1 MTETQQVKKLRLQYV
16 DIARGIA
23 MICIILGHLGNPS
36 INRVVFTFHVPIFF
50 FITGY
55 FTSTKR
61 SLPEFTKNKARTLL
75 VPYAMACLVI
85 IILGTLLGLHYGNA
99 ADAFK
104 GWIYASIYGA
114 GDSYTVPFYIK
125 GIGAIWFLW
134 ATFWGS
140 VFLRI
145 SLDFNK
151 YTRVFSIFAL
161 FALGCYTR
169 RLFWFPL
176 SIQAGACAT
185 LFMYMGYLLRQNKDT
200 LLAIPKEAKAF
211 STVLAFVTWFSF
223 MKNFQSFW
231 LVHCDIGRGMVD
243 VLGCICAC
251 ACVIMI
257 SKFIDDRMSFI
268 GRPLACFGRYSLL
281 VLCVHI
287 IELDLFPWWHVAWK
301 LVQHGVLPANY
312 ISQLL
317 FIIAGKLVIDLGL
330 AFILSRIPLARKA
343 FGFRN

>member
-1 MTETQQVKKLRLQYV
+1 MTETQQVKKPRLQYV

-85 IILGTLLGLHYGNA
+85 IILGTLLGFHYGNA

-200 LLAIPKEAKAF
+200 LLALPKEAKVF
-211 STVLAFVTWFSF
+211 STLLAFVTWFSF

-231 LVHCDIGRGMVD
+231 LVHCDIGKGMVD

-268 GRPLACFGRYSLL
+268 GRPLAYFGRYSLL

-287 IELDLFPWWHVAWK
+287 IELDLFPWWRVAWK

-330 AFILSRIPLARKA
+330 AFILSRIPLTRKA

>member
-1 MTETQQVKKLRLQYV
+1 
-16 DIARGIA
+16 
-23 MICIILGHLGNPS
+23 MICIILGHLGNPA

-55 FTSTKR
+55 FTSNKR
-61 SLPEFTKNKARTLL
+61 SLPEFAKNKIRTLI
-75 VPYAMACLVI
+75 VPYVIACLAI
-85 IILGTLLGLHYGNA
+85 IILGTLLGAHYGDA
-99 ADAFK
+99 AGAFK
-104 GWIYASIYGA
+104 GWLSASLYGA
-114 GDSYTVPFYIK
+114 GDSYTVPFTIK

-140 VFLRI
+140 LFLRI
-145 SLDFNK
+145 SLNFNK
-151 YTRVFSIFAL
+151 SSRVATIFGL
-161 FALGCYTR
+161 FALGYYTR
-169 RLFWFPL
+169 SLFWFPL

-200 LLAIPKEAKAF
+200 LNSLPKEVKIF
-211 STVLAFVTWFSF
+211 SAGFAFVTWISF

-243 VLGCICAC
+243 IFGCICAC

-287 IELDLFPWWHVAWK
+287 IELDLFPWWRVAWK